1 MPSRRCDPA
10 LILACRLLLAG
21 LLLSVGLVQ
30 AAVLAELAPFDHAQL
45 VRESE
50 PAVAERRYPL
60 GPASRIGGRL
70 RLEDSLQVEGELQA
84 QTFELASGHPPLARL
99 DAERQRLQQG
109 GATLLYWCEGRDC
122 GASNV
127 IANNILGEAMLYGPD
142 DQQGLLVMQLAEPQS
157 VLILYGITRGNRRG
171 YLHAERLRSTQ
182 PLPALLPGASTL
194 LKELQRDGQ
203 LLLPMLAAA
212 PEPSWVERLAAAL
225 ALNGD
230 VAVTLGG
237 DQADAWRNALGRAG
251 IRAARLDSDA
261 TRAPGL
267 YRRS

>member
-1 MPSRRCDPA
+1 MPSRPPYPCCLSLRQP
-10 LILACRLLLAG
+10 LLLG
-21 LLLSVGLVQ
+21 LLLFAGWTQ
-30 AAVLAELAPFDHAQL
+30 AEVLPELAPLDHAQL
-45 VRESE
+45 VREAG
-50 PAVAERRYPL
+50 PTAAERRYPL

-70 RLEDSLQVEGELQA
+70 RLEDSLQVEGELLT

-99 DAERQRLQQG
+99 DGERQRLQQQ

-127 IANNILGEAMLYGPD
+127 IANTVLGEAMLFGPD
-142 DQQGLLVMQLAEPQS
+142 DQQGLMVLQLAQPQT
-157 VLILYGITRGNRRG
+157 VLTLYGITRGNRRG
-171 YLHAERLRSTQ
+171 YLHAERLRANQ
-182 PLPALLPGASTL
+182 PLPELLPTAATL

-203 LLLPMLAAA
+203 LLLPALAEAPAA
-212 PEPSWVERLAAAL
+212 PWITRVAAAL

-237 DQADAWRNALGRAG
+237 AQAEAWQGALREAGVRAPRLQADGNRPA
-251 IRAARLDSDA
+251 
-261 TRAPGL
+261 GL